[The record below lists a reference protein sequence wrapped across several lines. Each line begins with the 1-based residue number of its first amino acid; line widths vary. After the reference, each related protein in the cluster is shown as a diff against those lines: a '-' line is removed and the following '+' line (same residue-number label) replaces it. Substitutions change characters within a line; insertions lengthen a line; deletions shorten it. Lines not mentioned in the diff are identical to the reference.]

1 MPLHIGKLEGQ
12 KASSL
17 TFVLRKPFGAER
29 KTVRD
34 LTLGLDGESVE
45 VFTGSKKLQVR
56 RR

>member
-12 KASSL
+12 KAS
-17 TFVLRKPFGAER
+17 TFGAER

-34 LTLGLDGESVE
+34 LTLGLHGEWVE

-56 RR
+56 LR